1 MIMKME
7 KSPMLK
13 TIPHHVAHHFEDA
26 DQEFDAAKIGMW
38 LFLAQ
43 ELLFFSALFVGYGV
57 FRFLHPE
64 TFVHASKLL
73 SWKMGLV
80 NTMVLI
86 SSSFTMVM
94 AVWMT
99 QMDRVRVAIRLLWA
113 TAGLAMMFMVIKY
126 FEYSAKIHHG
136 YLPGSWFSAADAY
149 EHLHLFFTCYFLITG
164 LHGIH
169 VLIGVGL
176 ILWLI
181 RKSKQGYFHK
191 DYYTPLEMVG
201 LYWHLVD
208 IVWIFV
214 FPLLYLVG

>member
-1 MIMKME
+1 M
-7 KSPMLK
+7 
-13 TIPHHVAHHFEDA
+13 
-26 DQEFDAAKIGMW
+26 
-38 LFLAQ
+38 
-43 ELLFFSALFVGYGV
+43 
-57 FRFLHPE
+57 
-64 TFVHASKLL
+64 
-73 SWKMGLV
+73 
-80 NTMVLI
+80 N
-86 SSSFTMVM
+86 
-94 AVWMT
+94 
-99 QMDRVRVAIRLLWA
+99 RVRESIRLLWA
-113 TAGLAMMFMVIKY
+113 TAGLAMVFMVIKY
-126 FEYSAKIHHG
+126 FEYSSKIHHG

-181 RKSKQGYFHK
+181 RKSKQGLLHK